1 MGSPSGAT
9 RRNRAPWGMPRVV
22 IAPDKFRGSA
32 TALEAAEA
40 VASAAFELGWETD
53 VAPMSDGGEG
63 FCSVL
68 GGRPRPVSVHG
79 PLGASVDAAW
89 YELDQGA
96 TAAVEMA
103 MVAGLSLVGGPD
115 NNDPVSAS
123 TVGVGEMIVAAA
135 SAGVRRVLVGMGG
148 SATTDGGLGAIE
160 ALEPLGRLAGLRI
173 EVACD
178 VRTRFVDAASLFAPQ
193 KGASPAQVRLLTRRL
208 ERLVQIYAERYGVDV
223 SGLQGAGAAGGLA
236 GGLAAIGA
244 TLTSG
249 FELVAERV
257 ELACRMEGAD
267 MVITGE
273 GFVDEASF
281 EGKTVGGVLGLAT
294 DLGVRCAVIAGDVG
308 ANPRDAGFAGDS
320 YSLVEEVG
328 EERAFSDTLRSLREV
343 AHRLLLSAGNAG

>member
-1 MGSPSGAT
+1 
-9 RRNRAPWGMPRVV
+9 MPRVV

-32 TALEAAEA
+32 TAAEAAGA
-40 VASAAFELGWETD
+40 IASAAWDLGWDTD
-53 VAPMSDGGEG
+53 LAPMSDGGEG

-79 PLGASVDAAW
+79 PLGATVDAAW

-115 NNDPVSAS
+115 HNDPVSAS
-123 TVGVGEMIVAAA
+123 TVGVGELIAAAA
-135 SAGVRRVLVGMGG
+135 STGVRRVLVGMGG
-148 SATTDGGLGAIE
+148 SASTDGGLGAIE
-160 ALEPLGRLAGLRI
+160 ALEPIGRLAGISI

-178 VRTRFVDAASLFAPQ
+178 VRTRFVDAASVFAPQ

-223 SGLQGAGAAGGLA
+223 AALQGAGAAGGLA

-257 ELACRMEGAD
+257 DLACRVEGAD

-281 EGKTVGGVLGLAT
+281 DGKTVGGVLGLAK

-308 ANPRDAGFAGDS
+308 ASLRDAGFDSDS
-320 YSLVEEVG
+320 YSLVDAVG
-328 EERAFSDTLRSLREV
+328 EERAFNDTLGALREV
-343 AHRLLLSAGNAG
+343 SRRLLSSAGNSG